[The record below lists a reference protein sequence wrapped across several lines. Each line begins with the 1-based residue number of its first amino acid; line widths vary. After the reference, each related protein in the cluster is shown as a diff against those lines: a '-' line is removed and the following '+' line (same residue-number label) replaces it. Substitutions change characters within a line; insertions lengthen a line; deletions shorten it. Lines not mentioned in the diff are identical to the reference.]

1 MVISSPFCFYVV
13 WWSSGVSVGL
23 LEWRGRG
30 KTEKNYF
37 CDIIYHLSLSHESKR
52 RSEPFT
58 QNEDESRVVLICY
71 VSIIYRPCAVHN
83 VNITYHIPPRF
94 STQDSRSR
102 GTLPISC
109 ACVLESLK
117 VPYADWESWS
127 SCGFLIFRPKSSL
140 FVIMIAFALCLVH
153 TPPHKANIVHP

>member
-1 MVISSPFCFYVV
+1 MWMAGKREDREELLLWHHLSS
-13 WWSSGVSVGL
+13 
-23 LEWRGRG
+23 
-30 KTEKNYF
+30 
-37 CDIIYHLSLSHESKR
+37 LSLSRSLCLTRASER